1 MTKLGDKK
9 TIYSYEDGIKENLTV
24 CVGFMPDST
33 PVWYASVIRRYPT
46 FEFLDLYIAFDGV
59 AMGMGYYET
68 PEEAFGHMEHL
79 ASFRI
84 VQSEHLQAIVGM
96 PGGCHGRALDR
107 DEADP
112 DTYAGDG
119 AEEPAPDFVMISIE
133 PGARAST
140 FRFTA
145 EMSFK
150 AVAVA
155 GKFGAALFPFFGLV
169 EAEQKR
175 ERESAAREAAYNVRL
190 DRLQRAGRVAFHRT
204 RKASTPEEKWEILG
218 AIGCQ
223 FDLKA
228 EAIDLA
234 LIQYGKTFLARL
246 RERRNARIRRMH
258 VEGLHDREI
267 ANHPLVKVSITTVKK
282 LLGKN
287 KRGRW

>member
-1 MTKLGDKK
+1 MQIDTVRTPADSRDAAALFFDLLKK
-9 TIYSYEDGIKENLTV
+9 
-24 CVGFMPDST
+24 
-33 PVWYASVIRRYPT
+33 
-46 FEFLDLYIAFDGV
+46 
-59 AMGMGYYET
+59 
-68 PEEAFGHMEHL
+68 
-79 ASFRI
+79 
-84 VQSEHLQAIVGM
+84 SEHLPAIVGM
-96 PGGCHGRALDR
+96 PDGCHGRALDR

-133 PGARAST
+133 PGSRAWT

-175 ERESAAREAAYNVRL
+175 ERERAAREAAYNGRL
-190 DRLQRAGRVAFHRT
+190 DRLERAGRIAFHRA
-204 RKASTPEEKWEILG
+204 RKAGTPEEDWEILA
-218 AIGCQ
+218 AIGRQ
-223 FDLKA
+223 FDLRA
-228 EAIDLA
+228 DAVDLA
-234 LIQYGKTFLARL
+234 RQQYGKIFLARA
-246 RERRNARIRRMH
+246 RERRNTRILRLH

-267 ANHPLVKVSITTVKK
+267 ANHPLVKVSITTVKR

>member
-1 MTKLGDKK
+1 MQ
-9 TIYSYEDGIKENLTV
+9 IETV
-24 CVGFMPDST
+24 RT
-33 PVWYASVIRRYPT
+33 PADIRGLAV
-46 FEFLDLYIAFDGV
+46 FFLDLLKKNQNL
-59 AMGMGYYET
+59 
-68 PEEAFGHMEHL
+68 P
-79 ASFRI
+79 
-84 VQSEHLQAIVGM
+84 AIVG
-96 PGGCHGRALDR
+96 PPDGFQGRALER

-112 DTYAGDG
+112 ATYAGGG
-119 AEEPAPDFVMISIE
+119 ADEPVPNFVMISIE
-133 PGARAST
+133 PGSRDRT

-145 EMSFK
+145 EMSFE

-169 EAEQKR
+169 EAEEKR
-175 ERESAAREAAYNVRL
+175 ERERAAREAKYNARL

-204 RKASTPEEKWEILG
+204 RKASTPEEKWEILR

-228 EAIDLA
+228 DAIDLA
-234 LIQYGKTFLARL
+234 LIQYGKTFLARV
-246 RERRNARIRRMH
+246 RERRNARIMRMQ

-267 ANHPLVKVSITTVKK
+267 ANHPLVKVSITTVKR